1 MQTHTGDGMEDW
13 DKIIVLQIKHPKPR
27 KLPVRDVKDAA
38 RLLLGKWPSKQGKSY
53 RQAVLSCSAAIK
65 GSLSQEMAQ
74 WSFMA
79 AATEAAIPFEV
90 QDRFEI
96 EIAAVCDAIFQ
107 EESVTFEPAVP
118 GLDGA
123 MPPFWQTHPPASGQ
137 LTQ

>member
-1 MQTHTGDGMEDW
+1 MEDW
-13 DKIIVLQIKHPKPR
+13 DKIIVLQLQHPKPR

-38 RLLLGKWPSKQGKSY
+38 RLLLGKWPLKQGKSY
-53 RQAVLSCSAAIK
+53 RQAVLNCSAAIK
-65 GSLSQEMAQ
+65 GSLSQETAQ

-90 QDRFEI
+90 KDRFEI

-107 EESVTFEPAVP
+107 EESVAFALAAP

-123 MPPFWQTHPPASGQ
+123 TPPFWQTRLPASGQ
-137 LTQ
+137 LPQ